1 MKQSTNHQQTDYD
14 IIIVGGGMV
23 GLSVA
28 AGLAENYKIA
38 LVDSSELSSVIPK
51 KIGIRVSAITRG
63 SENWLKQLN
72 AWQQIPEERLSSYR
86 QMKVW
91 DAQGKGELSFS
102 AQQVAEPNLGHIVEN
117 AVIQAGLLKAISA
130 MIDNGQITLITHQKI
145 EKLLIDKDDAR
156 IVFEDE
162 SKPNNSLSS
171 KLIIAADGANS
182 WVRNYL
188 SFPMNIEPYQ
198 QSALVALIESE
209 NSHQRTAWQRFLPSG
224 PLAFLPMKAQNLH
237 SIVWSL
243 DENLIE
249 QQLSSPKD
257 VFESALEEAI
267 QHKFGSLK
275 LVSDRAVFPLIARH
289 ANSYTQHRVVL
300 VGDAAHSIHPLAGQG
315 VNLGF
320 KDAKALVDCIKKGF
334 AESSDPGAKRYL
346 RQYQRLRMGDNLQV
360 QKSMSIIK
368 QGFANEQKL
377 ISYLR
382 NMGMDL
388 IDNEPSLK
396 KTMIKT
402 AMGFTN

>member
-1 MKQSTNHQQTDYD
+1 MKPSTKNQQTDFD

-28 AGLAENYKIA
+28 AGLAEHYKIA
-38 LVDSSELSSVIPK
+38 IVDSSELSFEFPK
-51 KIGIRVSAITRG
+51 EIGIRVSAITRA
-63 SENWLKQLN
+63 SENWLIQLN
-72 AWQQIPEERLSSYR
+72 AWQQIPSDRLSSYR

-91 DAQGKGELSFS
+91 DAQGSGELSFS
-102 AQQVAEPNLGHIVEN
+102 AQHVAQPNLGHIVEN
-117 AVIQAGLLKAISA
+117 SVIQSALLKAIEPFIES
-130 MIDNGQITLITHQKI
+130 GQINLITNQKI
-145 EKLLIDKDDAR
+145 TKICIDKDDTQL
-156 IVFEDE
+156 VMNDGTQLT
-162 SKPNNSLSS
+162 SQ
-171 KLIIAADGANS
+171 LIIAADGANS
-182 WVRNYL
+182 WVRKYMGFTL
-188 SFPMNIEPYQ
+188 NIESYQ

-224 PLAFLPMKAQNLH
+224 PLAFLPMKQNNLH

-249 QQLSSPKD
+249 QRLSSTVKQ
-257 VFESALEEAI
+257 FEKMLEESI
-267 QHKFGSLK
+267 EHKFGKLK

-320 KDAKALVDCIKKGF
+320 KDAKALVSCINEGF
-334 AESSDPGAKRYL
+334 SEPSDAGNKRYL

-360 QKSMSIIK
+360 QKSMGFIK

-377 ISYLR
+377 VTYFR
-382 NMGMDL
+382 NLGMGL
-388 IDNEPSLK
+388 IDSKPKLK
-396 KTMIKT
+396 KAMIKT
-402 AMGFTN
+402 ALNLTS